1 MRRFATAVLLI
12 VSAELGG
19 CAGGQQ
25 TAPSGPVAAAAAG
38 GGGDVSGNER
48 GGRIAN
54 ALANTNTA
62 YASATAHCQRYGK
75 RSYITKWDPPNDR
88 GAIIFECK

>member
-38 GGGDVSGNER
+38 GGDVSGNER

-75 RSYITKWDPPNDR
+75 RSFITKWDPPNDR